1 MVEHCPVLST
11 LAMLRVTAVRSH
23 ALCAVLLAATVLGGV
38 DAAKKSQKREKW
50 VSVRAYS
57 GSRPGDNKVE
67 VREDAGKGERVLV
80 CRPTSVGKRLA
91 APHWLQRGLYRA
103 VGCLKRYR

>member
-1 MVEHCPVLST
+1 
-11 LAMLRVTAVRSH
+11 MLRVTAMRSG

-38 DAAKKSQKREKW
+38 DAAKKSEKREQW

-57 GSRPGDNKVE
+57 GSRPGDNKIE
-67 VREDAGKGERVLV
+67 VRKDAGQGDRVLV

-91 APHWLQRGLYRA
+91 APHWLQRGSY
-103 VGCLKRYR
+103 GCCRLPKALS